1 MKTIWKSIFSVH
13 NKVYLE
19 HSMAICLHVIY
30 ICFHATLAELSST
43 ERDHMFLEA

>member
-1 MKTIWKSIFSVH
+1 MKIIWKSIFSVH
-13 NKVYLE
+13 NKIYLE

-30 ICFHATLAELSST
+30 ICFHATLAELSSP